1 MLRNPILMLALLAFL
16 VPALATAAVEDP
28 RDPTHHF
35 FDPTFGEFPEELED
49 ARAAGKKGILIF
61 FEMADCPFCHR
72 MKNQVLNQPEVQEYF
87 SEHFRVFSVDVE
99 GAIEIVTFEGETKT
113 QMDWA
118 TRDYRVRATRNLY
131 EMVGK
136 LGRMWLRKTPLVVGS
151 ERIAEIAQEL
161 GFKAAVETA
170 EDPTD
175 AAMLAAVHRL
185 ANQLRADRA

>member
-35 FDPTFGEFPEELED
+35 FDPTFGEFPEELEE

-118 TRDYRVRATRNLY
+118 TRDYRVRATPVFQFFNL
-131 EMVGK
+131 EGEPIARFTGATRDSREFLQ
-136 LGRMWLRKTPLVVGS
+136 LGEFV
-151 ERIAEIAQEL
+151 AEGHYKDQNFTR
-161 GFKAAVETA
+161 FKREQ
-170 EDPTD
+170 DG
-175 AAMLAAVHRL
+175 R
-185 ANQLRADRA
+185 